1 MYPYAYLTLTFLC
14 LSGLCLGCQN
24 DSGRVQDL
32 QDRLAAAEARIA
44 AAEATTGSAY
54 EDSSRS
60 MEDPYADSSWTDG
73 SSPGTEFQTDV
84 PAEGVVTSS
93 APLNPGSNLD
103 APFTENPFTDPR
115 NRQGGSLGTRPMP
128 SGVFN
133 PTPMPEGQSY
143 REGNDLFYPGQD
155 NLER

>member
-1 MYPYAYLTLTFLC
+1 MYPYAYLALTLLC

-24 DSGRVQDL
+24 DPGQIRDL

-60 MEDPYADSSWTDG
+60 MEDLYADSSWTDG

-84 PAEGVVTSS
+84 PTDEVVTSP
-93 APLNPGSNLD
+93 APLDPGTNLD
-103 APFTENPFTDPR
+103 APFTENPFTQPR
-115 NRQGGSLGTRPMP
+115 RTPRLP
-128 SGVFN
+128 SGVFE
-133 PTPMPEGQSY
+133 PVPMPEGQFY
-143 REGNDLFYPGQD
+143 RGDGDNLFYPGRD
-155 NLER
+155 NLEQ